1 MPKMSES
8 DSQIMKEKIINVLK
22 WIFSSFIWLGVLL
35 LIIDFVTKQVIVA
48 NKDAI
53 LASGGIDIIPGFLG
67 INYVI
72 NHNFVF
78 GISTFDPM
86 VNRIVFCVVALT
98 IVVVILIFIVIKWGK
113 INKFYRACLMMII
126 AGAIGN
132 VIDRIF
138 YTPEF
143 LGEANGVV
151 DWIDFYGIWKFNFN
165 IADSSVVVA
174 AIMLIIYMIVHDAKE
189 AIEKKKNEPKVEVDN
204 TKVLS
209 KTEQEKNKY
218 LDQKQDE

>member
-22 WIFSSFIWLGVLL
+22 WIFSSFIWLGALL
-35 LIIDFVTKQVIVA
+35 LIIDFVTKQVVVA
-48 NKDAI
+48 NKEAI

-78 GISTFDPM
+78 GISTFDPT
-86 VNRIVFCVVALT
+86 VNRIVFCVVALS
-98 IVVVILIFIVIKWGK
+98 IVVVMLIVMITKWGK

-143 LGEANGVV
+143 LGDANGVV

-174 AIMLIIYMIVHDAKE
+174 AIMLIIYMIVHDVKE

>member
-1 MPKMSES
+1 MVVTLCGISILFKATQPEKASLPIDSTEFGITTEGNFEHPSKQATPMSEHPS
-8 DSQIMKEKIINVLK
+8 LMVRLESAVQFINVP
-22 WIFSSFIWLGVLL
+22 VP
-35 LIIDFVTKQVIVA
+35 
-48 NKDAI
+48 I
-53 LASGGIDIIPGFLG
+53 LA
-67 INYVI
+67 
-72 NHNFVF
+72 
-78 GISTFDPM
+78 TFDPM
-86 VNRIVFCVVALT
+86 VNRIVFCVVALS
-98 IVVVILIFIVIKWGK
+98 IVVVILTFMVIKWGK

-126 AGAIGN
+126 AGGIGN

-143 LGEANGVV
+143 LGDANGVV